1 LQVQDRIFMA
11 RVAEMGGRPEDMFG
25 YLIEAV

>member
-1 LQVQDRIFMA
+1 MA